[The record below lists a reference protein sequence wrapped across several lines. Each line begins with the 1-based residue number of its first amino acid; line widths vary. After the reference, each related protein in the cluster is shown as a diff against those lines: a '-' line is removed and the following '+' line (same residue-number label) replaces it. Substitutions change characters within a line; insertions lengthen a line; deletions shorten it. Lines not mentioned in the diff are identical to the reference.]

1 MKVENFKESRAETSR
16 ESSRQQQ
23 IPTDSSTQQQ
33 IATDI
38 RYYIL
43 QQIADSSK
51 QQQIAAQRS
60 TQ

>member
-1 MKVENFKESRAETSR
+1 MKVESFSIEKLELKEESRAETSR

-38 RYYIL
+38 RYY
-43 QQIADSSK
+43 
-51 QQQIAAQRS
+51 R
-60 TQ
+60 

>member
-1 MKVENFKESRAETSR
+1 MKVESFNVEKLKLKKESRAETSR

-38 RYYIL
+38 RYY
-43 QQIADSSK
+43 
-51 QQQIAAQRS
+51 R
-60 TQ
+60 